1 MQAVA
6 REKYCNRLQEI
17 SNVTLKIVAL
27 LRITERCAVDP
38 QYGNYR
44 PSQITYMIE
53 LWQKALVRDKYLLPP
68 PPPKIIYIYILNCDD
83 FEFLHRSK
91 STSVAGRFHAHNI
104 PTHGGLQM
112 KTIVRHY
119 GKNYSN

>member
-68 PPPKIIYIYILNCDD
+68 PPQNNIYIHIKL
-83 FEFLHRSK
+83 
-91 STSVAGRFHAHNI
+91 
-104 PTHGGLQM
+104 
-112 KTIVRHY
+112 
-119 GKNYSN
+119 